1 VAQPATPRQRRQIAN
16 ARHLHTEV
24 FACEW
29 LISNYKE

>member
-24 FACEW
+24 HRV
-29 LISNYKE
+29 